1 MLGARRGV
9 TEFIEGKRSD
19 RLDIK
24 CLVSCTQTW
33 NCSSR
38 LFQRNIIF
46 KDNVT
51 ETLTLIYYFY
61 KRSAKRNNEV
71 QEVAE
76 IMEEHFHKPE
86 KASGTSWV
94 DLKLRPATKLIA
106 NWKLIVIHLQNY
118 IEDKSNKAEDWPKG
132 KGILKKIMEYKFI
145 WFLHFMTDVLNEIPK
160 LSLLLQKEDVA
171 LPSTIVLK
179 LFREMLIRLEH
190 FV

>member
-1 MLGARRGV
+1 M
-9 TEFIEGKRSD
+9 
-19 RLDIK
+19 
-24 CLVSCTQTW
+24 
-33 NCSSR
+33 
-38 LFQRNIIF
+38 
-46 KDNVT
+46 
-51 ETLTLIYYFY
+51 
-61 KRSAKRNNEV
+61 
-71 QEVAE
+71 
-76 IMEEHFHKPE
+76 
-86 KASGTSWV
+86 